1 MCVVGLGRAEHVYMW
16 MEWCGEQ
23 RRTTSE
29 TMPVD
34 LGMCPPIGSKH
45 SSGPGEITIDEF
57 SGKGLLREALLDS
70 GCPLKFLEA
79 IREEAR
85 IPSETKREA
94 CSRRTQLP

>member
-34 LGMCPPIGSKH
+34 LGMCHPQAAS
-45 SSGPGEITIDEF
+45 T
-57 SGKGLLREALLDS
+57 ALALAKS
-70 GCPLKFLEA
+70 P
-79 IREEAR
+79 
-85 IPSETKREA
+85 
-94 CSRRTQLP
+94 